1 MAGGWCG
8 GSAKGDNFL
17 ANVDLALKQSI
28 WTSAVASHVAAKHL
42 KEGGFFVL
50 PGAAPVLDG
59 ATAGMVA
66 YGASKVSQFSL
77 FSVNRTVDL

>member
-1 MAGGWCG
+1 MNLQDE
-8 GSAKGDNFL
+8 KFL
-17 ANVDLALKQSI
+17 ANVDLALKQSM

-42 KEGGFFVL
+42 KAGGFFVL

-66 YGASKVSQFSL
+66 YGASKVRKFS
-77 FSVNRTVDL
+77 